1 MTEDVGKSF
10 FDVIAQLKEIDPDAY
25 YKVLKG
31 LGTWWWTRDIICV
44 FLIERS
50 KKNFKSKK
58 RIERR
63 IILHK

>member
-31 LGTWWWTRDIICV
+31 LGT
-44 FLIERS
+44 
-50 KKNFKSKK
+50 
-58 RIERR
+58 
-63 IILHK
+63 